1 MKDVFLT
8 EYNEQKTMATFKDE
22 YIEEGSLRTLFGLV
36 KDGILT
42 LAEAA
47 KRARMTEDEFSTKLV
62 KENDDEE

>member
-1 MKDVFLT
+1 
-8 EYNEQKTMATFKDE
+8 MATFKDE

>member
-1 MKDVFLT
+1 MFLT

-22 YIEEGSLRTLFGLV
+22 HIEEGSLRTLFGLV

-47 KRARMTEDEFSTKLV
+47 KRAHMTEDEFSTKLV
-62 KENDDEE
+62 KGNDDDE

>member
-1 MKDVFLT
+1 MFLT